1 MLAAVTEK
9 LRLQLIDEGLRQ
21 RFHRVGQNRINAKKM
36 ISGFND
42 IIDLDVF
49 AGSED
54 TVFLIQYLT
63 LITGQTIACH
73 ASAAVDHVDL

>member
-1 MLAAVTEK
+1 
-9 LRLQLIDEGLRQ
+9 
-21 RFHRVGQNRINAKKM
+21 M

-54 TVFLIQYLT
+54 TVFLIQYLN
-63 LITGQTIACH
+63 LITGQTIAGH